1 MSNSNDD
8 NNGGDYDVGYQKPP
22 KHSQFKPG
30 QSGNYQGR
38 PKGKKNAST
47 FLKEALAE
55 TVTINENGTK
65 RTISKLEATFKQLVN
80 MAAKGDLRAIQ
91 RLLLLVMDME
101 AKDMEQGTSKRGI
114 IPKEQQ
120 AQILANIIERANDN
134 KKEPSDAN
142 D

>member
-1 MSNSNDD
+1 M
-8 NNGGDYDVGYQKPP
+8 
-22 KHSQFKPG
+22 
-30 QSGNYQGR
+30 
-38 PKGKKNAST
+38 
-47 FLKEALAE
+47 
-55 TVTINENGTK
+55 TINENGTK